1 MQIFRDRK
9 YISGSQELEGVIY
22 VYVYVC
28 VCACAC
34 ALVPKSGD
42 WLLRDMG
49 FFSEGMKKF

>member
-42 WLLRDMG
+42 
-49 FFSEGMKKF
+49 